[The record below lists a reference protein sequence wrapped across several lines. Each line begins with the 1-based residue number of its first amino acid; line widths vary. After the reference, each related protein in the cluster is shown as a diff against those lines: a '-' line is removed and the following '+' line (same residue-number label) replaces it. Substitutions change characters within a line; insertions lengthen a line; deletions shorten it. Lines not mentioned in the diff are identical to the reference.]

1 MQETINQ
8 NNWNETVLAEFVL
21 FVSFCW
27 QVSNSTINTHTHY
40 RAFWD
45 PSFSFNSVYILPTNS
60 PYTMGMPRNPSRLHL
75 GPRERSVTTWT
86 GRNQSINMLGILSRT
101 PTHWHIFLKD
111 LSMCEKKYATYNHNK
126 KTVKVNLWKSP
137 IYFHTSKN
145 LFAAKSHSRLKL
157 WMQQNHQ
164 YSRAKCKSN
173 LQTQTSKQKHCK
185 ASFPFWDGFLEGA
198 ILVPKMMSAL
208 PHPHFTPRLPDAN
221 WACRAVRVADSV
233 FHPVL
238 FSTTCEHLACYGAN
252 N

>member
-60 PYTMGMPRNPSRLHL
+60 PYTTIYYGHAQKFFPVAPWA
-75 GPRERSVTTWT
+75 TWT
-86 GRNQSINMLGILSRT
+86 KCHYLNWKESIHQHVGNLVKNTYTLTYNKG
-101 PTHWHIFLKD
+101 

-164 YSRAKCKSN
+164 CSRAKCKSN

-198 ILVPKMMSAL
+198 ILALRSVCSGPKNDVSSPTSSL
-208 PHPHFTPRLPDAN
+208 HP
-221 WACRAVRVADSV
+221 
-233 FHPVL
+233 
-238 FSTTCEHLACYGAN
+238 
-252 N
+252 